1 MSVGAAGA
9 APRQPE
15 PPAVVTAFEVKGAVD
30 YDKLIN
36 EFGSQVCVLVARVRG
51 H

>member
-1 MSVGAAGA
+1 
-9 APRQPE
+9 
-15 PPAVVTAFEVKGAVD
+15 VKGAVD

-36 EFGSQVCVLVARVRG
+36 EFGSQVGGALGCEL